1 MTTVCLYC
9 GLQFPDTA
17 EFCPEC
23 GRPIERDFEIRP
35 LQLSAWDRPGKEM
48 KGKDDLQRQHRV
60 SSYGSGPLA
69 PVEEYS
75 YPGHCP
81 QCGAPLVK
89 RHRATTAAVEKI
101 ESIAEVV
108 SLR

>member
-1 MTTVCLYC
+1 MTTACLYC

-23 GRPIERDFEIRP
+23 GRPIEREFEIRP
-35 LQLSAWDRPGKEM
+35 LQPSAWDRHGKEM
-48 KGKDDLQRQHRV
+48 KGKDDLQGQHGV
-60 SSYGSGPLA
+60 FSHGSGPLA

-75 YPGHCP
+75 YAGHCP

-101 ESIAEVV
+101 EPIAEVV
-108 SLR
+108 SPR

>member
-1 MTTVCLYC
+1 MATTCLYC
-9 GLQFPDTA
+9 GLQLPDTA
-17 EFCPEC
+17 KFCPEC

-35 LQLSAWDRPGKEM
+35 LQPSAWDRPGKET
-48 KGKDDLQRQHRV
+48 KAKDNLQRQHRV
-60 SSYGSGPLA
+60 FSHGSGPLA

-81 QCGAPLVK
+81 QCGAPLA
-89 RHRATTAAVEKI
+89 RRQGATTASVEKI